1 MVTADEQV
9 SFENVSLLMCF
20 GWLLKADELAEMKKL
35 GQKVIATRMVA
46 TAAPKSKAKKSGQP
60 ATKDIVAGLFA
71 R

>member
-1 MVTADEQV
+1 MAACEEL
-9 SFENVSLLMCF
+9 SFENVSILLCF

-46 TAAPKSKAKKSGQP
+46 TAPPKSKAKKSGQP